1 MTLDEL
7 IDAIIQVEEE
17 LKDESIDYDKITALN
32 SILSKLVEKYAEKC
46 SETVTPWELEG
57 ACFKISSE
65 MSIIKSEKTK
75 EVLKSLYDITV
86 GNVQDDS
93 LPDYEIVEVVGAKRV
108 VM

>member
-1 MTLDEL
+1 MNLEEY
-7 IDAIIQVEEE
+7 IDAIVQVAEE
-17 LKDESIDYDKITALN
+17 LKNESIDYDKISALR
-32 SILSKLVEKYAEKC
+32 SILGKLVDKYKTKC
-46 SETVTPWELEG
+46 ETVTPWELES

-75 EVLKSLYDITV
+75 EVLKNLYDITV

-93 LPDYEIVEVVGAKRV
+93 LPDYETAEVVEVKRA